1 MDFQSQAYEILQR
14 HFGYN
19 NFRFNQLEIILSIL
33 SGNDTLAILPTGGG
47 KSICYQIPSLILEG
61 TTLVVSPL
69 ISLMK
74 DQVDSLLSR
83 NIPSTFINS
92 TLVESELLHRL
103 NSMVAGQYK
112 LVYIAPE
119 RLGSNLFLDYI
130 SRCNISLL
138 AVDEA
143 HCISEWGHDFRPSYR
158 KISKLFDYIPRTTI
172 SAFTATATPEVRND
186 IVQSLS
192 MKHPN
197 IFVGGFERPNIAI
210 SISYPNNKTKAILDI
225 LHKYRNEPTIIYVGT
240 RKATIELSTFFESKG
255 FKAVPYNGAMPSEER
270 KEVQD
275 KFISGEANIIVATS
289 AFGMGIDKP
298 DIRCVV
304 HSYLPLSLE
313 AYYQEIGRAGR
324 GGKPSEAIL
333 FYSPEENNLANYFL
347 SNLVP
352 NSNDINKFFSFLNLS
367 MKKEKS
373 NFIKGDYEFFSR
385 TLNIS
390 RSNLVI
396 LFRYLERK
404 NIIKFYDNT
413 TIYEIQLTEFGETI
427 RSILN
432 FLDIDRKKIYN
443 KLLDLAEDNTN
454 LNINIDTKRLTND
467 LEITHDQL
475 ITHLN
480 SLQNNNLIQINQ
492 KSILSGIKVL
502 VDVFNEN
509 ILIETN
515 AEMQKQRNF
524 QTKKYLTFL
533 EFLKTPRCKSLFILN
548 YFGEN
553 HPKTCGIC
561 DSCLGKLD
569 RNISSA
575 DFKIKNIEPYK
586 PNDREFKLYMQINQ
600 LFTQDI
606 TFEQFI
612 EKINMTP
619 PEIANICQKGI
630 DLGYISIKPNFID
643 KDIYSDVYR
652 ILQKKPTARLS
663 EIRMKMKTEVSYPL
677 LRIISAFARKSL

>member
-1 MDFQSQAYEILQR
+1 MDYQSKAYEILQQY
-14 HFGYN
+14 FGYS
-19 NFRFNQLEIILSIL
+19 NFRFNQLDIILSIL

-47 KSICYQIPSLILEG
+47 KSLCYQIPSLILEG

-92 TLVESELLHRL
+92 TLNENELINRL
-103 NSMVAGQYK
+103 NSLVSGEYK

-119 RLGSNLFLDYI
+119 RLDSNIFLDYLVRTKI
-130 SRCNISLL
+130 SFL

-158 KISKLFDYIPRTTI
+158 KISKLFEYIPRKTI
-172 SAFTATATPEVRND
+172 SAFTATATPEVRSD
-186 IVQSLS
+186 IVQSLT

-197 IFVGGFERPNIAI
+197 LFVGGFERPNIAI
-210 SISYPNNKTKAILDI
+210 SISYPNNKTKSILDI
-225 LHKYRNEPTIIYVGT
+225 LQKNKNESIIIYVGT
-240 RKATIELSTFFESKG
+240 RKATIELTALLDSKG

-270 KEVQD
+270 KKVQD
-275 KFISGEANIIVATS
+275 KFIKGEANIIVATN

-298 DIRCVV
+298 DIRRVV

-324 GGKPSEAIL
+324 DGKPSDAIL
-333 FYSPEENNLANYFL
+333 IYSPEDDNLANYFL

-352 NSNDINKFFSFLNLS
+352 NSNDISKFFNFVNLS
-367 MKKEKS
+367 IKKENS

-390 RSNLVI
+390 KSNLAI

-404 NIIKFYDNT
+404 NIIKFYENTSIFEIQITELNNT
-413 TIYEIQLTEFGETI
+413 TK
-427 RSILN
+427 SILPY
-432 FLDIDRKKIYN
+432 LDNERKKIYY
-443 KLLDLAEDNTN
+443 KLLDISEDIAKLT
-454 LNINIDTKRLTND
+454 ITIDIKRLTKEQ
-467 LEITHDQL
+467 EITQDQL

-480 SLQNNNLIQINQ
+480 SLQNSNLIQINK
-492 KSILSGIKVL
+492 KSVLSGIKVMN
-502 VDVFNEN
+502 DSFNDNLLME
-509 ILIETN
+509 IN

-533 EFLKTPRCKSLFILN
+533 EFIKTPRCKSQFILN

-553 HPKTCGIC
+553 NPVTCGIC
-561 DSCLGKLD
+561 DSCRGKLD
-569 RNISSA
+569 RNIA
-575 DFKIKNIEPYK
+575 LTEFKIKNILPSK
-586 PNDREFKLYMQINQ
+586 PSDREFKLYMQINQ
-600 LFTQDI
+600 LFTESI
-606 TFEQFI
+606 TFDQFI
-612 EKINMTP
+612 EKIKLTP

-630 DLGYISIKPNFID
+630 ELGYISIRPNFID
-643 KDIYSDVYR
+643 IETFAEVKS

-677 LRIISAFARKSL
+677 LRIITAFARQS

>member
-1 MDFQSQAYEILQR
+1 MDYQSKAYEILQQY
-14 HFGYN
+14 FGYS
-19 NFRFNQLEIILSIL
+19 NFRFNQLDIILSIL

-74 DQVDSLLSR
+74 DQVDSLISR

-92 TLVESELLHRL
+92 TLNENELMNRL
-103 NSMVAGQYK
+103 NSLVAGEYK

-119 RLGSNLFLDYI
+119 RLDSNIFLDYLVRTKI
-130 SRCNISLL
+130 SFL

-158 KISKLFDYIPRTTI
+158 KISKLFEYIPRKTI
-172 SAFTATATPEVRND
+172 SAFTATATPEVRSD
-186 IVQSLS
+186 IVQSLT

-197 IFVGGFERPNIAI
+197 VFVGGFERPNIAI

-225 LHKYRNEPTIIYVGT
+225 LQKYKNESIIIYVGT
-240 RKATIELSTFFESKG
+240 RKATIELSTFLDSKG
-255 FKAVPYNGAMPSEER
+255 FKAVPYNGAMPSEDR
-270 KEVQD
+270 KKVQD
-275 KFISGEANIIVATS
+275 KFIKGEVNIIVATN
-289 AFGMGIDKP
+289 AFGMGIDKL
-298 DIRCVV
+298 DIRRVV

-324 GGKPSEAIL
+324 DGKPSDAIL
-333 FYSPEENNLANYFL
+333 IYSPEDDNLANYFL

-352 NSNDINKFFSFLNLS
+352 NSNDISKFFNFVDLS
-367 MKKEKS
+367 IKKENS

-390 RSNLVI
+390 KSNLAI

-404 NIIKFYDNT
+404 NIIKFYENTSIFEIQITELNNT
-413 TIYEIQLTEFGETI
+413 TK
-427 RSILN
+427 SILPY
-432 FLDIDRKKIYN
+432 LDNERKKIYY
-443 KLLDLAEDNTN
+443 KLLDISEDIAKLT
-454 LNINIDTKRLTND
+454 ITIDIKRLTKE
-467 LEITHDQL
+467 LEITQDHL

-480 SLQNNNLIQINQ
+480 SLQNSNLIQINK
-492 KSILSGIKVL
+492 KSVLSGIKVML
-502 VDVFNEN
+502 ESFNDN
-509 ILIETN
+509 LLIEINT
-515 AEMQKQRNF
+515 EMQKQRNF

-533 EFLKTPRCKSLFILN
+533 EFIKTPRCKSQFILN

-553 HPKTCGIC
+553 NPVACGIC
-561 DSCLGKLD
+561 DSCRGQLD
-569 RNISSA
+569 RNIA
-575 DFKIKNIEPYK
+575 LTEFKIKNILPSK
-586 PNDREFKLYMQINQ
+586 PSDREFKLYMQINQ
-600 LFTQDI
+600 LFTESI
-606 TFEQFI
+606 TFDQFI
-612 EKINMTP
+612 EKIKLTP

-630 DLGYISIKPNFID
+630 EQGYISIRPNFID
-643 KDIYSDVYR
+643 IETFAEVKS

-677 LRIISAFARKSL
+677 LRIITAFARQG